1 MLSVLLEN
9 QQLIVEIEEEEMS
22 IIEEKPIIDWKLL
35 IFHIVVLGKYRILF
49 DGDFIAI
56 ERPYEERRRSELL
69 FCEWQY
75 WICRIRALRRHEE
88 CSEASR

>member
-1 MLSVLLEN
+1 MLRLLLEN
-9 QQLIVEIEEEEMS
+9 QRVIVEIEEEEMS

-35 IFHIVVLGKYRILF
+35 IFHIVVHGRYCFLL

-69 FCEWQY
+69 FC
-75 WICRIRALRRHEE
+75 
-88 CSEASR
+88 